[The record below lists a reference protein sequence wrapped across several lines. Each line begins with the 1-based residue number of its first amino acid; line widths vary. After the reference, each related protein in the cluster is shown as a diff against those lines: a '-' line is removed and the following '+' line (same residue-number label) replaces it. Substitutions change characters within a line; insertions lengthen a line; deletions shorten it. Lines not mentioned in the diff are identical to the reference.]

1 MAKHETA
8 GSSDWARRPSALF
21 AAIMLGSVS
30 LLTMGISLSRDLR
43 SQPDEYAPR
52 VIEVAGSESAPSAQP
67 STPSA
72 VRLINVNEAPLSELD
87 LLPGIGPALGGRIIA
102 YREEH
107 GAFSQIGDLENV
119 SGIGPRT
126 LDKLRPLITLGDA
139 AGYTSDN

>member
-1 MAKHETA
+1 MAKRESRV
-8 GSSDWARRPSALF
+8 SSDWGKRPSALF
-21 AAIMLGSVS
+21 AAMVLGIVS
-30 LLTMGISLSRDLR
+30 LLTMGISLSRDLQ
-43 SQPDEYAPR
+43 SQPDGH
-52 VIEVAGSESAPSAQP
+52 GSEVTEVSAFEPVSAAQP
-67 STPSA
+67 QRPSA

-107 GAFSQIGDLENV
+107 GAFSQISDLENV

-139 AGYTSDN
+139 GGYTSDN